1 MILIGGGRLPQDIP
15 SSSTSRCSFWKWIMG
30 ALLVN
35 GTATLD
41 SGEALAFI
49 AGQTAVVFEDR
60 GALS

>member
-1 MILIGGGRLPQDIP
+1 
-15 SSSTSRCSFWKWIMG
+15 MG